1 MSLVLRQN
9 LPRPLTHQELDSNF
23 LYLNITEWQP
33 KEYLKG
39 QFVLNSISGVTSLYY
54 CELTHTDYV
63 YKPNNVF
70 KENFVDGA
78 NIITIWTKI
87 AGGGGGGAGDK
98 YVVSGSVNGSDLI
111 LLLSDGNTVTIDL
124 STLQATDSYV
134 TGGTIDNN
142 NLVLK
147 FNNNLVDVTI
157 DLTSLISQ
165 INNVVDVTFTGTTQT
180 IKLNDN
186 TVFQTDINE
195 VELDGVKYLIGISN
209 HSFQKITTG
218 WTQTVLSGVTYNT
231 SELTY
236 GTTKKP
242 TKQNVVIVD
251 LNTTDNFNHLVL
263 LPTGLTTNHSGTTY
277 KFIAKNTKNT
287 NLDKFLMI
295 FSKNSPIFATN
306 VKTEYNGSYFLPL
319 EAMESAEMIWDGT
332 DFLVTNINKQP
343 YVALNAK
350 DFTQLGASDPLFST
364 NYLERDIN
372 NLI

>member
-1 MSLVLRQN
+1 
-9 LPRPLTHQELDSNF
+9 
-23 LYLNITEWQP
+23 
-33 KEYLKG
+33 
-39 QFVLNSISGVTSLYY
+39 
-54 CELTHTDYV
+54 
-63 YKPNNVF
+63 
-70 KENFVDGA
+70 
-78 NIITIWTKI
+78 
-87 AGGGGGGAGDK
+87 
-98 YVVSGSVNGSDLI
+98 
-111 LLLSDGNTVTIDL
+111 
-124 STLQATDSYV
+124 
-134 TGGTIDNN
+134 
-142 NLVLK
+142 
-147 FNNNLVDVTI
+147 
-157 DLTSLISQ
+157 
-165 INNVVDVTFTGTTQT
+165 
-180 IKLNDN
+180 
-186 TVFQTDINE
+186 
-195 VELDGVKYLIGISN
+195 
-209 HSFQKITTG
+209 
-218 WTQTVLSGVTYNT
+218 VLSGVTYNT

-319 EAMESAEMIWDGT
+319 EAMESAEMIWDGV

>member
-33 KEYLKG
+33 KEYLRG

-147 FNNNLVDVTI
+147 FNNNLADVTI

-165 INNVVDVTFTGTTQT
+165 INNIVDVTFTGTTQT

-319 EAMESAEMIWDGT
+319 EAMESAEMIWDGV